1 MEIRFMLIHK
11 LLKETTRLAAVSVM
25 VSSASLVSAMD
36 EPFQQLPVVLVA
48 SDFLP
53 KSMLSGEGY
62 TVNERVTNDGFQNT
76 YSMKTDY
83 GVLTVAST
91 DELRARIQEVK
102 ATRAL
107 EKLERSEEFK
117 EAAKGAVTGM
127 VEGGKALV
135 TAPVDTT
142 KKAVKGVG
150 RWLGNVGRSITS
162 DDPHQDNVLKT
173 VLGYDA
179 AKRAYAI
186 EMGVDPYTDFEP
198 FQERLGEVARSA
210 TAGGLVTSVAI
221 DVGTE
226 GTLAG
231 TLVTVTSLA
240 SMKKILKDNPPGTLT
255 RINREKLLEMGIKGY
270 QADALLKNYNY
281 TPAELTIMVEA
292 LKRMGD
298 IKGREIFAAFAT
310 AAPDR
315 QIARFMQHYAE
326 MLADYITTVEAGDIV
341 DISGEAWLVSR
352 SGSLVGAFPID
363 YLAWTEELAGS
374 AGIAS
379 DQSAEHEIRRKELL
393 LEGQVSPQA
402 RSALVNRGWKIT
414 ENVRLASAEKSAKG
428 KGGAAVSPGAKGAS
442 QVIK

>member
-1 MEIRFMLIHK
+1 MSLHK
-11 LLKETTRLAAVSVM
+11 SLKAISRLVVVIVVVSIASPVTAA
-25 VSSASLVSAMD
+25 D
-36 EPFQQLPVVLVA
+36 EPFEQRPLALTA

-62 TVNERVTNDGFQNT
+62 SVNEQVSNDGFQNT
-76 YSMKTDY
+76 YTMETDY
-83 GVLTVAST
+83 GVITASST

-107 EKLERSEEFK
+107 EKLERSDEFK
-117 EAAKGAVTGM
+117 DAAKGAVTGM

-135 TAPVDTT
+135 TSPIDTT
-142 KKAVKGVG
+142 KSAVKGMG

-173 VLGYDA
+173 ALGYDA

-198 FQERLGEVARSA
+198 FQERLGEVARAA
-210 TAGGLVTSVAI
+210 TAGGLVTSVAV

-226 GTLAG
+226 GTLVG
-231 TLVTVTSLA
+231 TVTTVTSLA
-240 SMKKILKDNPPGTLT
+240 SMKNILKDNPPATLAK
-255 RINREKLLEMGIKGY
+255 INKEKLEAMGVKGY
-270 QADALLKNYNY
+270 QAEALLKNYNY
-281 TPAELTIMVEA
+281 TPAEVTLIVEA

-298 IKGREIFAAFAT
+298 IKGREIFVAFAT

-315 QIARFMQHYAE
+315 QVARFMQHYAE
-326 MLADYITTVEAGDIV
+326 MLADYIKTVESGDIV
-341 DISGEAWLVSR
+341 DIDGEAWFVS
-352 SGSLVGAFPID
+352 GAGNLVGVFPLD
-363 YLAWTEELAGS
+363 YLAWTEEASESTRIAAEEMAGR
-374 AGIAS
+374 GIK
-379 DQSAEHEIRRKELL
+379 HKKLL

-402 RSALVNRGWKIT
+402 RVALASRGWKIS
-414 ENVRLASAEKSAKG
+414 ENVRLVSAEKGAEG

>member
-1 MEIRFMLIHK
+1 MLLQK
-11 LLKETTRLAAVSVM
+11 FLKETTRLAAVSVM
-25 VSSASLVSAMD
+25 VSSASLVTAMD

-107 EKLERSEEFK
+107 EKLERSEELK

-198 FQERLGEVARSA
+198 F
-210 TAGGLVTSVAI
+210 
-221 DVGTE
+221 
-226 GTLAG
+226 
-231 TLVTVTSLA
+231 
-240 SMKKILKDNPPGTLT
+240 N
-255 RINREKLLEMGIKGY
+255 
-270 QADALLKNYNY
+270 
-281 TPAELTIMVEA
+281 
-292 LKRMGD
+292 
-298 IKGREIFAAFAT
+298 
-310 AAPDR
+310 DR
-315 QIARFMQHYAE
+315 
-326 MLADYITTVEAGDIV
+326 
-341 DISGEAWLVSR
+341 
-352 SGSLVGAFPID
+352 
-363 YLAWTEELAGS
+363 
-374 AGIAS
+374 
-379 DQSAEHEIRRKELL
+379 
-393 LEGQVSPQA
+393 
-402 RSALVNRGWKIT
+402 
-414 ENVRLASAEKSAKG
+414 
-428 KGGAAVSPGAKGAS
+428 
-442 QVIK
+442 

>member
-1 MEIRFMLIHK
+1 MSLYRF
-11 LLKETTRLAAVSVM
+11 LKTTSRLVVVTVV
-25 VSSASLVSAMD
+25 VSSVSLVSATD
-36 EPFQQLPVVLVA
+36 EPFQQPPLALTA

-62 TVNERVTNDGFQNT
+62 TVNEQVSNDGFQNT
-76 YSMKTDY
+76 YTMETDY
-83 GVLTVAST
+83 GVITASST

-107 EKLERSEEFK
+107 EKLERSDEFK
-117 EAAKGAVTGM
+117 DAAKGAVTGM

-135 TAPVDTT
+135 TSPIDTT
-142 KKAVKGVG
+142 KSAAKGIG

-173 VLGYDA
+173 ALGYDA

-198 FQERLGEVARSA
+198 FQERLGEVARAA

-221 DVGTE
+221 DVGSE

-231 TLVTVTSLA
+231 TVTTVTSLA
-240 SMKKILKDNPPGTLT
+240 SMKDILKDNPPATLAK
-255 RINREKLLEMGIKGY
+255 INKEKLQAMGIKGY
-270 QADALLKNYNY
+270 QAEALLKNYNY
-281 TPAELTIMVEA
+281 TPAEITLIVEA

-298 IKGREIFAAFAT
+298 IKGREIFVAFAT

-315 QIARFMQHYAE
+315 LVTRFMQHYAE

-341 DISGEAWLVSR
+341 DIGGQAWFVSR
-352 SGSLVGAFPID
+352 SGSLVGALPLD
-363 YLAWTEELAGS
+363 YLVWTEKASES
-374 AGIAS
+374 TRIAS
-379 DQSAEHEIRRKELL
+379 EKMAGLGVKRKELL

-402 RSALVNRGWKIT
+402 RAALASRGWRIS
-414 ENVRLASAEKSAKG
+414 ENVRLVSAEKGAEG
-428 KGGAAVSPGAKGAS
+428 TGGAAVSPGAKGAS